1 MKPKRPASNLSR
13 PATSIVL
20 LTSLPLW
27 GCTTNNIQ
35 SFQSLN
41 LLLKTSLVPRLRG
54 ELGNEASIAVLPN
67 YRLVANTVGLVVC
80 GQWAHFE
87 NPSDFELTACLGQTY
102 RIAGN
107 FQGRKL
113 SWIGEKYNF
122 RFCRLLACATPK
134 DTTPPNFEEKSFA
147 NSHKTVNLL
156 NFFLSRKFPTIWYWS
171 RSILIF
177 LEWHTTP
184 PPYLHCTAHH
194 SDLSFSPECFLST
207 LHGLLTGSPCTSSRP
222 ETFWRPRPKQSLVY
236 TTVY

>member
-20 LTSLPLW
+20 LTSLALW

-54 ELGNEASIAVLPN
+54 EPGNEASIAVLPN
-67 YRLVANTVGLVVC
+67 YRLVANTVGLVAC

-107 FQGRKL
+107 FHELVKNTIFTFVDCSLVPCQRTPHPQILRKKV
-113 SWIGEKYNF
+113 SQI
-122 RFCRLLACATPK
+122 ATK
-134 DTTPPNFEEKSFA
+134 LR
-147 NSHKTVNLL
+147 NLL
-156 NFFLSRKFPTIWYWS
+156 NFFLSRKFPAIWYWS